1 MVPHETRAACRD
13 TLTGCDLASICANLG
28 LPGSGPRLFH
38 FSPLST
44 LSANRAGTRRCAPR
58 RDQEQ
63 PSGWNGLR
71 LAEVR
76 RSPPLP
82 PHGYTFQPDFH
93 RDFFPAFNQTTPK
106 LKLPRL
112 WGRLCYPHQPGLAS
126 GWLGH
131 FIHTRSRSS
140 ARRRLCTTNQAIKQ
154 SQPPPRQQFAST
166 SRMPSSCN
174 RLAELIP
181 TQPCRLGE
189 SRIVLWDFTS
199 LFFFPFARICN
210 DG

>member
-1 MVPHETRAACRD
+1 MWCRAKVISHWVICFGLEDGTLDLVPHETRAACRD
-13 TLTGCDLASICANLG
+13 TLAGCDLASICANLG

-76 RSPPLP
+76 RSLPLP

-112 WGRLCYPHQPGLAS
+112 WGRLYYPHQPGLAS
-126 GWLGH
+126 GGLGH
-131 FIHTRSRSS
+131 FIHTLTLALAHWLGGGFAPPTKQPSK
-140 ARRRLCTTNQAIKQ
+140 AYHRRDNNSQAHQ
-154 SQPPPRQQFAST
+154 G
-166 SRMPSSCN
+166 CHL
-174 RLAELIP
+174 LA
-181 TQPCRLGE
+181 T
-189 SRIVLWDFTS
+189 
-199 LFFFPFARICN
+199 A
-210 DG
+210 

>member
-58 RDQEQ
+58 RDQDQ

-93 RDFFPAFNQTTPK
+93 RDFFPAFNQTTPPN

-126 GWLGH
+126 GGLGH
-131 FIHTRSRSS
+131 FIHTLTLALAHRLGGGFAPPSK
-140 ARRRLCTTNQAIKQ
+140 AYRRDNNSQAN
-154 SQPPPRQQFAST
+154 
-166 SRMPSSCN
+166 SRMPPSCN
-174 RLAELIP
+174 RLAKLIT
-181 TQPCRLGE
+181 TQPC
-189 SRIVLWDFTS
+189 
-199 LFFFPFARICN
+199 P
-210 DG
+210 